1 MGYSYSNALTP
12 RHWFQF
18 TDDTALATA
27 TQEDSQALLNV
38 FSKWCQWANFLICI
52 SKCKFFGIKKNGK
65 SSSQFRPYLKV
76 NNEMIPAVTLNDS
89 FVYLGKNSVL
99 ICLMKMCKM
108 IL

>member
-1 MGYSYSNALTP
+1 MRYSYSNALTP